1 MRVVIRGASQGR
13 RDRGMRAFAITMHK
27 HPMAVGIGIVLTLR
41 QYTASNQLGPDGV
54 ALPAA

>member
-1 MRVVIRGASQGR
+1 
-13 RDRGMRAFAITMHK
+13 MRAFAITMH
-27 HPMAVGIGIVLTLR
+27 PMGVGIGIVLTLR

>member
-1 MRVVIRGASQGR
+1 
-13 RDRGMRAFAITMHK
+13 MRAFAITMHK
-27 HPMAVGIGIVLTLR
+27 HPMGVGIGIVLTLR